1 MYETLKAGYVI
12 SIGIMMFVF
21 PVICSMKWWG

>member
-1 MYETLKAGYVI
+1 MYETLKVGYVI
-12 SIGIMMFVF
+12 AIGVTMFVF

>member
-1 MYETLKAGYVI
+1 MYEVLKIGYVI
-12 SIGIMMFVF
+12 TIGITMFVF